1 MDERN
6 ISLQTLWD
14 AIQQIKSDMLMHFD
28 AKLDP
33 IQSSLNSIQN
43 SFTTLGEQVNLL
55 EQHVEA
61 NEDNVQKFIA
71 CLQQLEKDNS

>member
-28 AKLDP
+28 AKVDP

>member
-6 ISLQTLWD
+6 ISLQTFWD

-28 AKLDP
+28 AKVDP

>member
-6 ISLQTLWD
+6 ISLQSLWD

-28 AKLDP
+28 AKVDP

>member
-6 ISLQTLWD
+6 ISLQSLWD
-14 AIQQIKSDMLMHFD
+14 AIEQIKSDMLMHFD
-28 AKLDP
+28 AKVDP